1 MPRSSASSKVQVQV
15 RKITVLYTDLRA
27 FTEFNSGLRP
37 RQLANLMNTYYT
49 DAATIIRNAGGTVD
63 KFIGD
68 SVLAHFNSAKSV
80 KQPELRAVEA
90 ASGIKAKVAERWP
103 DLPIS
108 IGIATGRAVTG
119 YFGPAFHRAYT
130 AFGDVVTR
138 AVVLERRSHFT
149 GFKIIVDGETR
160 NKLGAKVPV
169 DDHPAFDDPLVKGM
183 KVFEIGFRAPAA
195 ERASNRRAATRRA
208 A

>member
-1 MPRSSASSKVQVQV
+1 MPRSSASSKEEVQV

-27 FTEFNSGLRP
+27 FTEFNSALRP
-37 RQLANLMNTYYT
+37 RQLASLMNTYYK
-49 DAATIIRNAGGTVD
+49 DAATIIRDAGGTVD

-68 SVLAHFNSAKSV
+68 SVLAHFNSAKAV

-103 DLPIS
+103 DLPVS
-108 IGIATGRAVTG
+108 IGIATGKAVTG
-119 YFGPAFHRAYT
+119 YFGPSFHRSYT

-149 GFKIIVDGETR
+149 GFKIIVDSETR
-160 NKLGAKVPV
+160 GKLGAKFPA
-169 DDHPAFDDPLVKGM
+169 DEHPAFDDPLVKGM
-183 KVFEIGFRAPAA
+183 KVFEIGLGALRAGQSNM
-195 ERASNRRAATRRA
+195 RATARRAA
-208 A
+208 